1 MGKTPGA
8 VMRKVPLTLCVIGG
22 GFTGAAAAIAC
33 LARIDQPFRLVVVE
47 PSASLGRG
55 LTYGAHHPLHLLNVR
70 TRDLSIR
77 AGQPGDFLN
86 WTFRQIDQGE
96 NHAGL
101 HEGLAHTFLPRQLFG
116 EYVRQRFFE
125 TVEARRDVELKLV
138 TAVATACIKDGGRFR
153 LHFDRAEPMSADIV
167 LLATAYGLTAS
178 SGNAALAPF
187 DLLPRDRLTSAKSMA
202 LIGSGL
208 TMVDVLLG
216 ARRDG
221 FQGKVTVISRRGP
234 LPRPHA
240 SKGVVPQQ
248 IGLPRSK
255 RVSVLTSAV
264 AIACEAA
271 EAHGTPWQAIMN
283 GLRSSL
289 QDIWQGLA
297 VEEQSRFLRHVRPF
311 WDAHRHRLPIE
322 VHGRLQ
328 SEFSEGRAVLLR
340 GHVTEVER
348 VRQGFR
354 LTLTRRGSE
363 RAEVMTADLALDCA
377 GFRPDL
383 TSPLI
388 KSLVNQGL
396 AREDA
401 HRLGLAVERN
411 GQILGKD
418 EALTRGLF
426 VLGPLCQGSLWE
438 ITSVPEI
445 VNQCDAAAHSIAALR
460 EPAEDAAEL
469 VSSLTGR

>member
-1 MGKTPGA
+1 M
-8 VMRKVPLTLCVIGG
+8 MRNAPLTLCVVGG

-33 LARIDQPFRLVVVE
+33 LARLDQAFRLMVVE
-47 PSASLGRG
+47 QSPSLGRG
-55 LTYGAHHPLHLLNVR
+55 VAYGAHHPLHLLNVR

-86 WTFRQIDQGE
+86 WAFRQLDQGE

-101 HEGLAHTFLPRQLFG
+101 HDGLAHTFLPRQLFG

-125 TVEARRDVELKLV
+125 AVEARADVELKLV
-138 TAVATACIKDGGRFR
+138 NAVATSCVAEGGRYR
-153 LHFDRAEPMSADIV
+153 LHFDRAEPVGADIV
-167 LLATAYGLTAS
+167 LLATAYGLQAS
-178 SGNAALAPF
+178 SGDGALAPF
-187 DLLPRDRLTSAKSMA
+187 EILPRDRLTSAKSMA

-208 TMVDVLLG
+208 TMVDVLLS

-221 FQGKVTVISRRGP
+221 FQGKVTVISRRGQ

-271 EAHGTPWQAIMN
+271 EAYGTPWQAIMN

-297 VEEQSRFLRHVRPF
+297 VEEQARFLRHVRPF

-322 VHGRLQ
+322 VHGRLM

-340 GHVTEVER
+340 GNVTVVAR
-348 VRQGFR
+348 VGEGFR
-354 LTLTRRGSE
+354 LTLGRGAKATE
-363 RAEVMTADLALDCA
+363 EITADLAFDCR

-383 TSPLI
+383 NSPLI
-388 KSLVNQGL
+388 ASLVRRGL
-396 AREDA
+396 ARPDA

-411 GQILGKD
+411 GEILGKAD
-418 EALTRGLF
+418 APTRGLF
-426 VLGPLCQGSLWE
+426 ALGPLCQGSLWE
-438 ITSVPEI
+438 ITAVPEI
-445 VNQCDAAAHSIAALR
+445 VSQCDAAARSIAALH
-460 EPAEDAAEL
+460 ESAGHEAAL
-469 VSSLTGR
+469 SS